1 MLEYKAVLI
10 ERIRRSIPYKDIL
23 SFKGDKKSL
32 YLFSKEELYN
42 FYKEY
47 INKQNKGEIV
57 IHVDTSV

>member
-23 SFKGDKKSL
+23 FFKGDKKSL

-42 FYKEY
+42 FYKEHV
-47 INKQNKGEIV
+47 KGETV
-57 IHVDTSV
+57 TNADTSV

>member
-10 ERIRRSIPYKDIL
+10 ERIRRSISYKDIL

-47 INKQNKGEIV
+47 VKGETVSNDDSYI
-57 IHVDTSV
+57 

>member
-47 INKQNKGEIV
+47 VKGEII
-57 IHVDTSV
+57 IHDNTSV

>member
-23 SFKGDKKSL
+23 FFKGDKKSL

-47 INKQNKGEIV
+47 VKGETVSNDDSYI
-57 IHVDTSV
+57 

>member
-47 INKQNKGEIV
+47 VKGETVSNDNSYI
-57 IHVDTSV
+57 